1 MVKNIFFTVTIVLCF
16 GALNLASAQKKSKSN
31 NSAPKSEVKFLED
44 IEISFA
50 AVANEFNVKTKDYRQ
65 SLIESI
71 PAEQKSIAKETEI
84 EKTTALQIKY
94 SLLLNTEVEL
104 VDNLSLFQL
113 LDEWFGTR
121 YRLGGESKTGIDCS
135 AFMQVMYAGLFAIA
149 LPRTAR
155 EQNRSTRKISRTELK
170 EGDLVF
176 FDTRGGIS
184 HVGMYL
190 QNNKFVHSASSGG
203 VMISDLY
210 DDYWSRRFVCAGR
223 FELPAMSRVFLKP

>member
-1 MVKNIFFTVTIVLCF
+1 MVN
-16 GALNLASAQKKSKSN
+16 
-31 NSAPKSEVKFLED
+31 
-44 IEISFA
+44 
-50 AVANEFNVKTKDYRQ
+50 
-65 SLIESI
+65 
-71 PAEQKSIAKETEI
+71 
-84 EKTTALQIKY
+84 
-94 SLLLNTEVEL
+94 
-104 VDNLSLFQL
+104 NLSLFQL

-135 AFMQVMYAGLFAIA
+135 AFMQVMFAGLFGIA

-210 DDYWSRRFVCAGR
+210 DDYWSRRFVSAGR
-223 FELPAMSRVFLKP
+223 YELSAMSTALLKP

>member
-1 MVKNIFFTVTIVLCF
+1 MVKTILFTATIMLCL
-16 GALNLASAQKKSKSN
+16 GALTPALAQKRSKSKQPVS
-31 NSAPKSEVKFLED
+31 KSEVKFLED

-50 AVANEFNVKTKDYRQ
+50 AASNEFYVKTKDYRQ

-71 PAEQKSIAKETEI
+71 PAEQKSIAKEDEI
-84 EKTTALQIKY
+84 EKINVLQFKY

-104 VDNLSLFQL
+104 VNNLSLFQL
-113 LDEWFGTR
+113 IDEWFGTR
-121 YRLGGESKTGIDCS
+121 YRLGGESKKGIDCS
-135 AFMQVMYAGLFAIA
+135 AFMQVMYAGLFGIA

-155 EQNRSTRKISRTELK
+155 EQNRSMRKISRTELK

-176 FDTRGGIS
+176 FNTRGGVS

-210 DDYWSRRFVCAGR
+210 DDYWSSRFIAAGR
-223 FELPAMSRVFLKP
+223 YETPAMLTGFSKP